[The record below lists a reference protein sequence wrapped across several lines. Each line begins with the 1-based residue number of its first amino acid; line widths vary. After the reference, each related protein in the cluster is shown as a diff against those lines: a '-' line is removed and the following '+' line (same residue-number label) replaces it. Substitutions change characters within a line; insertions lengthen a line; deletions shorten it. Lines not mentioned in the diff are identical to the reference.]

1 MFASSITK
9 QIEIEDGV
17 EKGTVTIRKLSA
29 RSLDKAREARQ
40 LAVMGVATK
49 FGPELMKSFR
59 EAAAEKREAAPEG
72 VGAPTVD
79 ARYGEFDRT
88 LVLTQGVASWT
99 FIVPLTAGLE
109 DLDEGAAELLFHEII
124 DLSYPA
130 KAAAEQ
136 IENNA

>member
-1 MFASSITK
+1 MFASKITK
-9 QIEIEDGV
+9 QIEVEDGA

-40 LAVMGVATK
+40 LAAASVATK

-59 EAAAEKREAAPEG
+59 EAAAEKREAAPAAAEP
-72 VGAPTVD
+72 AVD

-99 FIVPLTAGLE
+99 FIVPLAAGLE
-109 DLDEGAAELLFHEII
+109 DLDEGAAELLFHAII

-130 KAAAEQ
+130 RAAAEQ
-136 IENNA
+136 IEKNV